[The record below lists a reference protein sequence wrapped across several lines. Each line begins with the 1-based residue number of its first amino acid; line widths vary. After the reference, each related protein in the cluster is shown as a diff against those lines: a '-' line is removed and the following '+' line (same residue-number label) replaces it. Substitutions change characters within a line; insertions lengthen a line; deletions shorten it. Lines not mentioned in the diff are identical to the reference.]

1 MTDRTAMFMVM
12 AGMILCLFGVGG
24 IEASLD
30 TVGLLQGIL
39 VSVVGLMTMGVGVL
53 ALNINTQTDYYK

>member
-1 MTDRTAMFMVM
+1 MTNGTAMFMVIT
-12 AGMILCLFGVGG
+12 GLILTLLGVGG

-30 TVGLLQGIL
+30 NVGLLQGVF

>member
-1 MTDRTAMFMVM
+1 MTNGTAMFMVIT
-12 AGMILCLFGVGG
+12 GLILTMFGVGG

-30 TVGLLQGIL
+30 NVGLLQGL
-39 VSVVGLMTMGVGVL
+39 FVSVVGLMTMGVGVL